1 MHFLHFG
8 KLCRRSP
15 VRIHKTISAEI
26 MIRDCLSPVTAV
38 TEVNAFFI
46 IRGLA
51 HCLIRGKVHL
61 IDNAF
66 AAVIAARFICLS
78 DFIRCHRPLKHLHA
92 IDQTVE
98 IPAVIFRVISNTDL
112 IR

>member
-1 MHFLHFG
+1 MYLLHLC

-15 VRIHKTISAEI
+15 VRIYKTISAEI
-26 MIRDCLSPVTAV
+26 MIRHCLSPVTAV

-61 IDNAF
+61 IDNAV
-66 AAVIAARFICLS
+66 AAVITARFICLS
-78 DFIRCHRPLKHLHA
+78 DFIRCHRFLKHLYA

-98 IPAVIFRVISNTDL
+98 IPSVIFRIIPNADL
-112 IR
+112 VR